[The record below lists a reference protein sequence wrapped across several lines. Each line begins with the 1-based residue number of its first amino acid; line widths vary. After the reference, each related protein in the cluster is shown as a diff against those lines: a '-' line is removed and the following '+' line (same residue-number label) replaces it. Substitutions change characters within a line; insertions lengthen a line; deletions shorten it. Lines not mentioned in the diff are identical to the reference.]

1 MDKGG
6 RPHSGSISG
15 GDEDGGFGFFE
26 DFPDE
31 MLPELTPM
39 YVKME
44 SCEVCAEYVC
54 RHVGIF
60 PQDVPRPSCMYE
72 RGSLRNDG
80 LGDGPTKLVS
90 REHFFYFLRAHID
103 CYLSLY
109 DINVYA

>member
-44 SCEVCAEYVC
+44 SCEVCGICVSTCRNFSARYSPPVMYV
-54 RHVGIF
+54 
-60 PQDVPRPSCMYE
+60 
-72 RGSLRNDG
+72 
-80 LGDGPTKLVS
+80 
-90 REHFFYFLRAHID
+90 
-103 CYLSLY
+103 
-109 DINVYA
+109 